1 MCRCVVGISAVVV
14 ILGAIYRGRCKYCSQ
29 KLEDLR
35 QQYANQRAAAAAK
48 LQLQHA
54 EASAALQVQHTHE
67 AVVVDPAADGSA
79 WRLFGFAE
87 AKVLRV

>member
-1 MCRCVVGISAVVV
+1 MVGISAVVV
-14 ILGAIYRGRCKYCSQ
+14 MLGAIYRGRCKYCSQ
-29 KLEDLR
+29 KLKVLR

-48 LQLQHA
+48 LRLQQA
-54 EASAALQVQHTHE
+54 EASAALQAQHTHE
-67 AVVVDPAADGSA
+67 AVLVDPAVDGSG